1 MPTYDIE
8 LAPYIEAGNII
19 CPKLL
24 ILYKDSY
31 IIGIHTDRAK
41 MQHLL
46 NGLRKIQYTYVHLKD
61 DRLYERLK
69 VHEYVHF
76 LRKLYRS
83 TQTVDELLH
92 EFALTER
99 KQLKITQLS
108 NSEQQLLH
116 YMKIWLTPSP
126 IIAIEEPLQNLEE
139 HTKQVIIRSLSSL
152 SEKMIILLSTNVEDL
167 IVSCTKI
174 NRLDTQGL
182 HPLHIAD
189 QDEQTTEPVPFT
201 PIKIEKIPTKKND
214 KIILFNPP
222 ELDYI
227 ESIEGDVFVYV
238 SGESYPCTLT
248 LTELEKRLVPFG
260 FFRCH
265 RSYIVNLQKVREI
278 ITWTKNSYSLSI
290 HTTEKTVVPLS
301 KNKLATLKELI
312 GI

>member
-1 MPTYDIE
+1 MPTHDIE

-19 CPKLL
+19 CPTLL
-24 ILYKDSY
+24 IPYKENN
-31 IIGIHTDRAK
+31 IIGICTDRAK
-41 MQHLL
+41 IQHLL
-46 NGLRKIQYTYVHLKD
+46 NGLRKFQHTYVHLKD
-61 DRLYERLK
+61 DHLYKRLK
-69 VHEYVHF
+69 VHEYVNF

-83 TQTVDELLH
+83 TQSVDELLLQ
-92 EFALTER
+92 FTLTER

-116 YMKIWLTPSP
+116 YIKICLTPST
-126 IIAIEEPLQNLEE
+126 IMVIEEPLQNLEE
-139 HTKQVIIRSLSSL
+139 HTKQVIIRSLNSL
-152 SEKMIILLSTNVEDL
+152 SNKMIILLSNNVEDL
-167 IVSCTKI
+167 IVSCTEI
-174 NRLDTQGL
+174 NRLDAHGL
-182 HPLHIAD
+182 HPLHITD
-189 QDEQTTEPVPFT
+189 EDEQTTETAPFT

-238 SGESYPCTLT
+238 AGESYPCTLT
-248 LTELEKRLVPFG
+248 LTELEKRLVPLG